1 MRITRDLLLNSAR
14 DFTARAIKADRS
26 ITAAYLTGSL
36 LTEEPLIGGTTDI
49 DLVFIH
55 DLMPPLPREIQRFT
69 EEISLDLYHHNQ
81 TMYDQPRALRS
92 DPILGPAINTTRLIL
107 HDTLHWFEYTQAI
120 VTAQFDRPDHHAERV
135 KKLIADARAAWW
147 RLEGKD
153 TPNPKD
159 MSIFINSAELTAN
172 ALASI
177 SGLPL
182 AERRFMLAL
191 PGRCQAVGSPQLA
204 LVFSALLGLSSFD
217 FTRLEEWVGYWE
229 KALYSVDNPINIP
242 PAAHSHRKLYY
253 LNAVRSFL
261 EEGQLESVLWI
272 LLNTWTRLAVSLPGR
287 APSQKDYS
295 LFAAALGFKRNIF
308 MEKISALDQF
318 LDASEERINRWA
330 QEAGA

>member
-49 DLVFIH
+49 DLVFVH
-55 DLMPPLPREIQRFT
+55 DLTPPFPREIHRFT
-69 EEISLDLYHHNQ
+69 EEISLDLYHHDQ
-81 TMYDQPRALRS
+81 SMYDQPRALRS

-159 MSIFINSAELTAN
+159 MAIYINSAELTAN
-172 ALASI
+172 ALACI

-191 PGRCQAVGSPQLA
+191 PGRCQAVDSPQLS
-204 LVFSALLGLSSFD
+204 LIFSTLLGLSSFD
-217 FTRLEEWVGYWE
+217 FSHLEEWIVSWE
-229 KALYSVDNPINIP
+229 KALYSPDNPTTLP
-242 PAAHSHRKLYY
+242 PAAHPHRKLYY
-253 LNAVRSFL
+253 LNAIRSLF

-272 LLNTWTRLAVSLPGR
+272 LLSTWTRTAVSLPGR
-287 APSQKDYS
+287 APSQKDYA
-295 LFAAALGFKRNIF
+295 LFVTALGFKRNIF
-308 MEKISALDQF
+308 KEKVSALDQF
-318 LDASEERINRWA
+318 LDASEERINRWV
-330 QEAGA
+330 QEVGA